1 MCRSVARSA
10 SATGPSG
17 RPSSGESLAASRR
30 QDLPECSEGRI
41 LLLLAAEPEGERGE
55 DHPGEPPTRGHPG
68 ECADLIRVPRKGPVT
83 SGSHSGEKVGEG
95 ADIDQVWSRDRVRR

>member
-1 MCRSVARSA
+1 M
-10 SATGPSG
+10 GPSG
-17 RPSSGESLAASRR
+17 RAWTDTGRADCSISRVKA
-30 QDLPECSEGRI
+30 EGGVSQ

-55 DHPGEPPTRGHPG
+55 DHPDEPRTRGHPG
-68 ECADLIRVPRKGPVT
+68 ECTDLIRVPRKGPAA